1 MTNYKYLIIGGGM
14 TAAASVEGIREVDAA
29 GSIGIISAEKDPPYN
44 RPPLSKGLWKRD
56 PLESIWRKTEGGHI
70 DFHLDTVVK
79 KILPNEKRV
88 VDGTGRTFSY
98 EKLLLATGGVPR
110 RLPFGGDDI
119 IYYRT
124 LSDYQRLRAMT
135 EAGRRFA
142 IIGGGFIGTEI
153 AAALAINGKDVVM
166 IFPGQE
172 IGERL
177 FPRDLAQYV
186 SSVYRQKGVGLL
198 PSQKVV
204 AFEAR
209 GDKRVLTTTAGRV
222 ITVDGVV
229 AGIGLKPDIELAQ
242 AAGLSTG
249 NGVVVDEFL
258 RTSDPNIYAGGDV
271 AEFYNPTLGKR
282 MRVEHEDN
290 ANSMGKLAGRNM
302 QGMAEAYEHLPSCY
316 SDMFELGYEAIGE
329 VDSRLEM
336 FADWKRPNEDGVV
349 YYLREGRV
357 RGVLLWNVWD
367 QVPAARELIASPGPF
382 SSENLRGRLP
392 APTSEKG
399 AGA

>member
-14 TAAASVEGIREVDAA
+14 TAAACVEGIREVDAA
-29 GSIGIISAEKDPPYN
+29 GRIGIISAEKDPPYN
-44 RPPLSKGLWKRD
+44 RPPLSKGLWEGD

-70 DFHLDTVVK
+70 DFHLGTVVK
-79 KILPNEKRV
+79 KILPNEKRA
-88 VDGTGRTFSY
+88 VDGTGKTFSY
-98 EKLLLATGGVPR
+98 EKLLLATGGIPR

-186 SSVYRQKGVGLL
+186 SSVYRQKGVELL

-229 AGIGLKPDIELAQ
+229 AGIGLAPDIELAQ
-242 AAGLSTG
+242 AAGLSTS
-249 NGVVVDEFL
+249 NGVVVDELL
-258 RTSDPNIYAGGDV
+258 RTSDPNIYAAGDV
-271 AEFYNPTLGKR
+271 AEFYNPTMGKR
-282 MRVEHEDN
+282 MRVEH
-290 ANSMGKLAGRNM
+290 
-302 QGMAEAYEHLPSCY
+302 
-316 SDMFELGYEAIGE
+316 
-329 VDSRLEM
+329 
-336 FADWKRPNEDGVV
+336 
-349 YYLREGRV
+349 
-357 RGVLLWNVWD
+357 
-367 QVPAARELIASPGPF
+367 
-382 SSENLRGRLP
+382 
-392 APTSEKG
+392 
-399 AGA
+399 